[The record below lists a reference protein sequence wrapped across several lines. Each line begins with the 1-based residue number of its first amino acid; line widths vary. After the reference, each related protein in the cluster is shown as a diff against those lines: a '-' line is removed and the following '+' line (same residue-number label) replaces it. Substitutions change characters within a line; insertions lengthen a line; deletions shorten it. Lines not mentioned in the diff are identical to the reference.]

1 MFTGICVY
9 LPQVTL
15 TQDKGGGVLQLQDVV
30 IRGETEVMRAGDR
43 NRDPGLG
50 GMGPPDG
57 AGFPPVSSR
66 WGFLRVAGSSG
77 IDPARTVG

>member
-1 MFTGICVY
+1 MFTGICDY

-15 TQDKGGGVLQLQDVV
+15 TQDKGGGVLPVAGCCD
-30 IRGETEVMRAGDR
+30 RGETEVMRAKDR

-50 GMGPPDG
+50 GTGPPDG

-77 IDPARTVG
+77 IDPAKTVG